1 MPSLDFNKE
10 EAFSTIQKEGLF
22 KVEQFLND
30 KEVQSLKNELIST
43 FDTMETGEEFSFPD
57 HKESS
62 YPFGKICRV
71 SSGYLNSFPNIL
83 ASFNHTE
90 LHALTDK
97 YFNKPHQKLFQV
109 FFSHEYLTPD
119 QADGATRNSFLHVDP
134 YHAFK
139 FMIYLT
145 DCDENSGAFRYI
157 KGSHI
162 DGQEARE
169 GHSVE
174 GLMGD
179 KYRLDENPDLF
190 NKYSEDDV
198 VYASGKSGDLL
209 VFTTDIIH
217 GGGIVKK
224 EGLERIGIIC
234 HNR

>member
-22 KVEQFLND
+22 KVERFLND

-71 SSGYLNSFPNIL
+71 SGGYLNSFPNIL

-119 QADGATRNSFLHVDP
+119 QTDGATRNSFLHVDP

-209 VFTTDIIH
+209 VFTTDII
-217 GGGIVKK
+217 KK